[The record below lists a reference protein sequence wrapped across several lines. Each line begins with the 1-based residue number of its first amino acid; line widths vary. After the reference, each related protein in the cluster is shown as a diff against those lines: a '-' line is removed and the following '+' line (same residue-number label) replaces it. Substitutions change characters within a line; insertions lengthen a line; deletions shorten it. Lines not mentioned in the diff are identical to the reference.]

1 MTEIIFASIMGGVA
15 SSLRYYKQGSMQVF
29 RIFVSSVFLAYFA
42 GADISALFLKFLDV
56 KISNGAVCFFV
67 AYIGSSFLDRSILII
82 KAFQVSKKWES

>member
-42 GADISALFLKFLDV
+42 GADV
-56 KISNGAVCFFV
+56 
-67 AYIGSSFLDRSILII
+67 R
-82 KAFQVSKKWES
+82 